1 VYLYVSAKVSNKE
14 FCCALGMVAVVP
26 ASHGTRT
33 TGSIQ
38 AVVYPIESVYC
49 HIRIL
54 LGEILGSVMRS
65 VEYALVTHKEMG
77 QG

>member
-1 VYLYVSAKVSNKE
+1 MYLYVSAKVSNKE

-38 AVVYPIESVYC
+38 AVVYPIESMYC

-54 LGEILGSVMRS
+54 LGEILGSN
-65 VEYALVTHKEMG
+65 EECWYALVTHKEMG
-77 QG
+77 